1 MHGNTEKRHLTEV
14 ILIRL
19 KGKFNSKMYVR
30 VGFFPLL
37 NLMLRHC
44 CSPFFWWLYNDY
56 ILHTYVHIYGESKF
70 QYKTNTKCSRTEGIK
85 QNRNMDPGWSLGF
98 QLPKLVYHLML
109 FWVESFTN
117 FRLNHAMYK
126 ATFFL
131 RNFIWTT
138 TVSKLDWSEKCL
150 IPVV

>member
-44 CSPFFWWLYNDY
+44 CSPFFGDY
-56 ILHTYVHIYGESKF
+56 IMTIYYIHMYIYMVKANFNIKLTQNAAELKASN
-70 QYKTNTKCSRTEGIK
+70 KTE
-85 QNRNMDPGWSLGF
+85 
-98 QLPKLVYHLML
+98 
-109 FWVESFTN
+109 
-117 FRLNHAMYK
+117 
-126 ATFFL
+126 
-131 RNFIWTT
+131 IWTL
-138 TVSKLDWSEKCL
+138 VGL
-150 IPVV
+150 